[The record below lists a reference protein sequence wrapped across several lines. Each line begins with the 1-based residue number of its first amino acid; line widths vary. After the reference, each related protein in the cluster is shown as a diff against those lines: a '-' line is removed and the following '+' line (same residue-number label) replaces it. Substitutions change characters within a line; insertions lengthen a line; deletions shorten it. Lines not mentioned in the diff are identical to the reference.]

1 MRRRVELARLMTV
14 VDEDHETTRQPPG
27 RFTHPLDGRKIDLGP
42 PARLE
47 RHAEPIEVLLKRRS
61 GRGTLCSRQ
70 SQVASR
76 QSCRTRLMTCD
87 SRLTTCDLRLMTDV
101 DLLQP
106 IVAHHDLM
114 SRHRV
119 EQLVRDQDAFE

>member
-1 MRRRVELARLMTV
+1 LRVRLTINDPGV
-14 VDEDHETTRQPPG
+14 PPPAPSPPPPG
-27 RFTHPLDGRKIDLGP
+27 AQNFISAP

-119 EQLVRDQDAFE
+119 EPLVRDQSAFE